1 MRGTRTLPG
10 ATAAPSAPSPP
21 RPAMMAGTVVH
32 GQKKGGASRS
42 NTLPGAQGIAATAPM
57 TVAAP
62 PPAAVAA
69 RPPAPLASLQRTPK
83 QAATPHVDWSGV
95 QVDLSVILGT
105 VGRPQLLREC
115 IEAVRASLRGSG
127 LGYEIVVAYG
137 SEAEPALSWL
147 RRQEDVVPVLGGM
160 EGAIPAFNRAYAA
173 SKGLLVCQ
181 INDDVTV
188 DGDSIARA
196 ARHLA
201 ANPEAGAVVFQFR
214 KGGVLAYK
222 HEYLAEGKLHPN
234 QMVVRRSVCEQ
245 VIARIGDFWGDAAH
259 RSDKTYGGDSAFGV
273 LCHHLGIRLD
283 SVPGVTCRD
292 REVNDALRAT
302 NRPGSDH
309 GDRWRA
315 MYHPLLAS
323 RAAPPAPDLGR
334 VARVQALD
342 PREGHFPARVT
353 PRRERVLHLHL
364 ATPDDPQAGLVR
376 ALRSLGD
383 YVQIDWQAAGQG
395 LPAAVLEAANW
406 IRPTLVFM
414 QLQTPG
420 AVSPDLVAR
429 LRPLLA
435 PGGVVVTW
443 CGDVA
448 GRNSPWDVGWQ
459 VALGQAVDLT
469 MHSSLTHVRALRA
482 VGVNSAYLQI
492 GYDPQQYHPVPGAI
506 PVHDVCFLGNRYY
519 SAEYL
524 KSMRQHDAGLRDAVI
539 GAMSKAFGSRFGLYG
554 SGHKGG
560 QGAIPLAQAH
570 EAYHRAKIGL
580 NVSLCN
586 FFDAYSSDRI
596 FRILGCGTLLLAK
609 RFPLASVFGL
619 SHSENCLIW
628 DTPAEAVELARGIL
642 APGRE
647 ADRARIAAAGAEL
660 ARQHHTWEA
669 RMGELAALLA
679 AVRGR

>member
-1 MRGTRTLPG
+1 M
-10 ATAAPSAPSPP
+10 
-21 RPAMMAGTVVH
+21 
-32 GQKKGGASRS
+32 
-42 NTLPGAQGIAATAPM
+42 
-57 TVAAP
+57 
-62 PPAAVAA
+62 
-69 RPPAPLASLQRTPK
+69 ASLRRPPK

-95 QVDLSVILGT
+95 KVDLSVILGT

-127 LGYEIVVAYG
+127 LSHEIVVAYG
-137 SEAEPALSWL
+137 SEAEPSLPWL
-147 RRQEDVVPVLGGM
+147 RKQEDVVPILGGM

-173 SKGLLVCQ
+173 SKGLLICQ
-181 INDDVTV
+181 INDDVLV

-201 ANPEAGAVVFQFR
+201 THPEAGGVVFQFR
-214 KGGVLAYK
+214 KGGVLAHK
-222 HEYLAEGKLHPN
+222 HEYLAEGVLHPN

-245 VIARIGDFWGDAAH
+245 VVSRIGAFWGDEAH
-259 RSDKTYGGDSAFGV
+259 RTDKTYGGDSAFGV
-273 LCHHLGIRLD
+273 LCHHLGVRLD

-292 REVNDALRAT
+292 REVNDALRAV

-315 MYHPLLAS
+315 MYHPLLAL
-323 RAAPPAPDLGR
+323 RAAKPAPDPGR

-353 PRRERVLHLHL
+353 PQRERVLHLHL

-376 ALRSLGD
+376 AMRSLGD
-383 YVQIDWQAAGQG
+383 YVQIDWQAAGAG
-395 LPAAVLEAANW
+395 LAAAVLEAANW
-406 IRPTLVFM
+406 LRPTLVFM

-420 AVSPDLVAR
+420 VVSPDLVAK

-448 GRNSPWDVGWQ
+448 GRNSPWTVDWQ
-459 VALGQAVDLT
+459 VPLGQAVDLT
-469 MHSSLTHVRALRA
+469 LHSSFTHVRALRA
-482 VGVNSAYLQI
+482 AGVNSAYLQI
-492 GYDPQQYHPVPGAI
+492 GYDVGQYHPVPGAI

-519 SAEYL
+519 SPEYL

-554 SGHKGG
+554 SGHAGG
-560 QGAIPLAQAH
+560 QGQIALSKAH

-609 RFPLASVFGL
+609 RFPTNCFGL
-619 SHSENCLIW
+619 VHGENCLLW

-660 ARQHHTWEA
+660 AQKHHTWEA
-669 RMGELAALLA
+669 RMGELAALLQA
-679 AVRGR
+679 LRGRS